1 VDVDGSGAAA
11 RGGGSQRN
19 GVACPAVGDEQLT
32 ARAVVVG
39 ASAAG
44 CRMELVWLS
53 LHWLKDGLEAPGAM
67 VLAERAAGADG
78 GGKFVVGAGSEPG

>member
-1 VDVDGSGAAA
+1 M
-11 RGGGSQRN
+11 
-19 GVACPAVGDEQLT
+19 ACPAVGDEQLT

-67 VLAERAAGADG
+67 VLVLAERAAGADG
-78 GGKFVVGAGSEPG
+78 GGKFVVGAGSGPG